1 MKKPLKKKT
10 KCDKINLGRRG
21 DLMNQIKIYDIAG
34 SAGVSLATVSRVLNH
49 PEKVKKVTREK
60 VLRIIKEKGYKPNA
74 NARGLASRKSTTIAI
89 VVPTLT
95 RASISEMIQGI
106 ENSAKKFGYTIRLF
120 VNDDLENEQ
129 ETWREVVA
137 SSVDG
142 ILFMCDEMSDSIYE
156 LIAFTPV
163 PVVFVNA
170 QSKNQTF
177 GSVGIEKCAYDITKQ
192 MIEKGNKKIT
202 FITTKH
208 TYTVNETKVKGYEK
222 AMHEADLEPE
232 ILESVGVIEENEA
245 QYREYLK
252 DHRPDVVLG
261 ARDSM
266 AISFMNVAV
275 KLGIKV
281 PDELQVIG
289 FQNTRYAQLSNPK
302 LTCIDTPIYE
312 IGNLAMVKLTGLM
325 KENVDIKPTNTVID
339 YQIIWRD
346 STK

>member
-1 MKKPLKKKT
+1 
-10 KCDKINLGRRG
+10 
-21 DLMNQIKIYDIAG
+21 MNQIKIYDIAG

-106 ENSAKKFGYTIRLF
+106 ENSAKKFGYTVRLF

-142 ILFMCDEMSDSIYE
+142 ILFMCDEMSDSTYE
-156 LIAFTPV
+156 LIAYTPV
-163 PVVFVNA
+163 PVIFVNA
-170 QSKNQTF
+170 LSKNQTF
-177 GSVGIEKCAYDITKQ
+177 GSVGIDNEKCAYDVTKQ
-192 MIEKGNKKIT
+192 MIDKGNKKIV
-202 FITTKH
+202 FITTAH
-208 TYTVNETKVKGYEK
+208 TYTVNEAKVKGYEK
-222 AMHEADLEPE
+222 AMKQAGLEPE
-232 ILESVGVIEENEA
+232 LLGSVGVIENNET
-245 QYREYLK
+245 QFEEYLQT
-252 DHRPDVVLG
+252 HRPEVVLA

-275 KLGIKV
+275 KMGIKV

-302 LTCIDTPIYE
+302 LTCVDVPIYE
-312 IGNLAMVKLTGLM
+312 IGNQAMEKLTELM
-325 KENVDIKPTNTVID
+325 KEDVEAKPTNTVVD